1 MAAGGLD
8 CGRPGAG
15 QTDDSSVGGASGIG
29 DLLQGRLAASTSRS
43 NLSKSRPSMRNLFG
57 PRISSG
63 SYVYLQPHRT
73 DIQSSHITGQRERF
87 RGNKPLQSKPIGI
100 VGGNPTDAHT
110 IAAADD
116 TPLMLGLQDN
126 HLGGRQTRFTRVS
139 HTISEPR
146 NLELKLS
153 VLDCYLRSPQIEN
166 RHCPS
171 VPGADLKTIP
181 DVFPERRNGVS

>member
-63 SYVYLQPHRT
+63 SYVYLRPHRT
-73 DIQSSHITGQRERF
+73 DIQSSQITGQRERF
-87 RGNKPLQSKPIGI
+87 RGNNPLQSKPIGI
-100 VGGNPTDAHT
+100 VGGNPTNAHT

-116 TPLMLGLQDN
+116 SPLMLGLQDN
-126 HLGGRQTRFTRVS
+126 HTHLGGRQTRFTNVS
-139 HTISEPR
+139 QTI
-146 NLELKLS
+146 L
-153 VLDCYLRSPQIEN
+153 SPQFQTAIVGS
-166 RHCPS
+166 RQLSS
-171 VPGADLKTIP
+171 VPA
-181 DVFPERRNGVS
+181 N